1 MDECMQRLEELPLSE
16 LPKIFWSL
24 LEDKWPEELGEK
36 PAWVG
41 DEERTIL
48 ARWIQDRIG
57 VKACYRYMCTAF
69 NGMTDQMFD
78 DYWDSCEELRQQR
91 TNASQDRT
99 NGKKYANNGVVYAN
113 FIKDAKR
120 YAEPKELQEFR
131 RPCIS
136 PEFPYCPD
144 CPVGGEYISES
155 ELESLAMDGECRTE
169 WYCNNVL
176 KRPPQSW
183 CYVEERYDR
192 S

>member
-1 MDECMQRLEELPLSE
+1 MDEYMQRLEELPLSE

-99 NGKKYANNGVVYAN
+99 NGNGNKCNSPVVT
-113 FIKDAKR
+113 FI
-120 YAEPKELQEFR
+120 
-131 RPCIS
+131 IS
-136 PEFPYCPD
+136 ALL
-144 CPVGGEYISES
+144 G
-155 ELESLAMDGECRTE
+155 M
-169 WYCNNVL
+169 VL
-176 KRPPQSW
+176 GMLYSILRILL
-183 CYVEERYDR
+183 
-192 S
+192 